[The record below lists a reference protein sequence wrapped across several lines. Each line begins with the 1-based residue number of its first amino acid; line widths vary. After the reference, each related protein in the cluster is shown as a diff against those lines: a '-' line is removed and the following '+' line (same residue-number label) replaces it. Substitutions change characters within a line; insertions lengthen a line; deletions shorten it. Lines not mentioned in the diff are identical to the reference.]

1 MNEND
6 FGYRIRQALNE
17 GLDRL
22 DYTTS
27 YRLEQA
33 RQAALA
39 RHRPAEQSQVAWS
52 PALATAGGPGVDGG
66 NLSGWIQRLGLAA
79 PLVALALGII
89 GIYQYQESRRISDLA
104 NLDFAVL
111 LDEVPLDAYANQGFG
126 ALLSGT
132 DDAE

>member
-39 RHRPAEQSQVAWS
+39 RHRPAQQAKAAWS
-52 PALATAGGPGVDGG
+52 PVLATAGGPSADGG
-66 NLSGWIQRLGLAA
+66 DESGWMRRLGLAA
-79 PLVALALGII
+79 PLIALALGIV
-89 GIYQYQESRRISDLA
+89 GIYQYQESRRISAMAD
-104 NLDFAVL
+104 LDFAVL
-111 LDEVPLDAYANQGFG
+111 LDEVPLDAYANKGFG
-126 ALLSGT
+126 ALLRGT

>member
-6 FGYRIRQALNE
+6 FGYRVRQALNE

-39 RHRPAEQSQVAWS
+39 RHRPVPQSQVAWS
-52 PALATAGGPGVDGG
+52 PALATAGGSAASGDGR
-66 NLSGWIQRLGLAA
+66 SGWIQRLGLAA
-79 PLVALALGII
+79 PLIALALGIV
-89 GIYQYQESRRISDLA
+89 GIYQYQESRRISDMA
-104 NLDFAVL
+104 DLDFAVL
-111 LDEVPLDAYANQGFG
+111 LDEVPLDAYANKGFG

-132 DDAE
+132 DDGE